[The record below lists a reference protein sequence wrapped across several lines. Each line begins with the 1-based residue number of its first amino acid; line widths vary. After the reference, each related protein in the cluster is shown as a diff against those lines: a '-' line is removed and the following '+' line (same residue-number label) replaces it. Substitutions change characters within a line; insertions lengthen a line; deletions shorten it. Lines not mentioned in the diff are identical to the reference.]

1 MGFVERNAKILKLQ
15 KQARDL
21 RAQKALVT
29 RMATVP
35 EYLVPVGLRGALA
48 HARSVMSSGARGG
61 GGGAGGKDSKRRRD
75 DDPARK
81 KSEGQENYGGWSELQ
96 KNRRNSALW

>member
-1 MGFVERNAKILKLQ
+1 MGFVEQNAKKFKLQ
-15 KQARDL
+15 KQVRDL

-35 EYLVPVGLRGALA
+35 EYLVPVGLRDALA
-48 HARSVMSSGARGG
+48 RARSVMSSGARGG
-61 GGGAGGKDSKRRRD
+61 GGGAGGKDSKLRRD
-75 DDPARK
+75 DDPART
-81 KSEGQENYGGWSELQ
+81 KSAGQGNYGGWSELQ